1 MRKSRL
7 LLAGVAVAAAGVA
20 TSAFTAANTVP
31 DSVAGFGQGA
41 VTGAVITDIHYVANA
56 ADGTVV
62 DAVELTST
70 TDLTGKTVTMTL
82 KTTGGTVVV
91 GSPYTCAVK
100 TAWDALATPPAIV
113 MTCDTTGST
122 RLFADFDSVGVTVV
136 Q

>member
-31 DSVAGFGQGA
+31 ASVAGYGQGT
-41 VTGAVITDIHYVANA
+41 VTGAVVTDIHYVTNA

-62 DAVELTST
+62 DSVEFTST
-70 TDLTGKTVTMTL
+70 TDLTGKDVTLTL

-91 GSPYTCAVK
+91 GTPYTCAVK
-100 TAWDALATPPAIV
+100 TAWDATIIV
-113 MTCDTTGST
+113 MECDTTATT
-122 RLFADFDSVGVTVV
+122 RNFADFDSVGITVV
-136 Q
+136 D

>member
-20 TSAFTAANTVP
+20 TSAFTASNTVP
-31 DSVAGFGQGA
+31 DSVAGSGQGA
-41 VTGAVITDIHYVANA
+41 VTGAVVTDIHYVQNA
-56 ADGTVV
+56 VDATVV
-62 DAVELTST
+62 DAVEFTST
-70 TDLTGKTVTMTL
+70 TDLTGKTTTMTL

-91 GSPYTCAVK
+91 GAPYTCGVK
-100 TAWDALATPPAIV
+100 TAWDATEIV

-122 RLFADFDSVGVTVV
+122 RTFADFDSVAITVV

>member
-20 TSAFTAANTVP
+20 TSAFTAGNTVP
-31 DSVAGFGQGA
+31 ASVAGFGEGA
-41 VTGAVITDIHYVANA
+41 VTGATFTDIHYVANA

-70 TDLTGKTVTMTL
+70 TNLTGKTVTMTL

-91 GSPYTCAVK
+91 GTPYSCAVK
-100 TAWDALATPPAIV
+100 TAWDSTDIV

-122 RLFADFDSVGVTVV
+122 LNFADFDSVGVTVV